1 VPPYPEKYGGA
12 VLSTTIDKYAYCT
25 VTQGQV
31 RGYAF
36 RSADLELS
44 EFYPDLESLKYNGI
58 MDLPKSVVRA
68 VGDSDAKNLEF
79 SLLSDAPPG
88 SGLGSSSALMVAI
101 IKAVNDLLGTQGSK
115 SSIAEMAY
123 KLERDELRIKGGY
136 QDQYSS
142 AFGGLNFIEFSGTQV
157 SVNPLRV
164 RPEVLHELLASL
176 ILIDTGKS
184 RLSSDILSRQIES
197 YTRGDPETLETLRD
211 IKRVATE
218 MKSSL
223 LNGDLRRFGELLG
236 EEWRYKKRLDTSI
249 SNSQIESIYAAALQ
263 NGAVGGKVLGAGDG
277 GHMLFFV
284 EFEKRRALT
293 RFFESKSY
301 RPISFSFDGQGV
313 ISWKLREDG
322 VLA

>member
-1 VPPYPEKYGGA
+1 MPRHSSFLAEQRPR
-12 VLSTTIDKYAYCT
+12 DH
-25 VTQGQV
+25 QGQLV
-31 RGYAF
+31 H
-36 RSADLELS
+36 RS
-44 EFYPDLESLKYNGI
+44 G
-58 MDLPKSVVRA
+58 
-68 VGDSDAKNLEF
+68 GD
-79 SLLSDAPPG
+79 G
-88 SGLGSSSALMVAI
+88 
-101 IKAVNDLLGTQGSK
+101 
-115 SSIAEMAY
+115 
-123 KLERDELRIKGGY
+123 KLECF
-136 QDQYSS
+136 
-142 AFGGLNFIEFSGTQV
+142 A
-157 SVNPLRV
+157 
-164 RPEVLHELLASL
+164 
-176 ILIDTGKS
+176 
-184 RLSSDILSRQIES
+184 QIES